1 MKKLVCIGG
10 GEIPRY
16 QNGVL
21 LPYETKEIDEE
32 IVRLSNKN
40 NPKFLFIS
48 IASSH
53 PDEYFEGIKKVYEKL
68 GCIVSHLDTDKSF
81 EELENEILN
90 ADIIYV
96 GGGDTKHLME
106 QLRAKGID
114 ELLIKAYEKE
124 IVCSGLSAG
133 SYCWFKCNYDL
144 TEGIGVINAV
154 NIAHYEDKNQI
165 AKTKF
170 YDVIKEKDLVG
181 YALDNCV
188 AVEFLDDEV
197 KIIKSN
203 DNKNAYKV
211 LYKDN
216 KFKVEEM

>member
-1 MKKLVCIGG
+1 
-10 GEIPRY
+10 
-16 QNGVL
+16 
-21 LPYETKEIDEE
+21 
-32 IVRLSNKN
+32 
-40 NPKFLFIS
+40 
-48 IASSH
+48 
-53 PDEYFEGIKKVYEKL
+53 
-68 GCIVSHLDTDKSF
+68 
-81 EELENEILN
+81 
-90 ADIIYV
+90 
-96 GGGDTKHLME
+96 ME

-114 ELLIKAYEKE
+114 ELLVKACEKG

-133 SYCWFKCNYDL
+133 SYCWFKYNYDL
-144 TEGIGVINAV
+144 IEGIGVINAV

-203 DNKNAYKV
+203 DDKNAYKV

-216 KFKVEEM
+216 NFEVEKM